1 MKQSLPAALKSRWQ
15 SSPLPAWVGAAGQWP
30 GLPLVLL
37 LLALSGVFLFAGD
50 RGHFYRPGN
59 HNFVTSHNMAMA
71 ANFSAGENFR
81 LFRRHRLEPDGAI
94 GYEPYSRFPVGSY
107 AAIKLV
113 LLPFDGFAAQ
123 IYAARV
129 LMLLFFAG
137 AAVLAYLA
145 LRRLT
150 ASRWLALGATALTFS
165 SAYSLYYS
173 DMVGNESILFG
184 FLLTFHGMAVFVQE
198 GRFRQLAVK
207 SCLALLLGWQ
217 AYALLLPFIILG
229 LVQTGM
235 AARAVA
241 DENTPRQFPTGQ
253 LLLLGRAGRSF
264 LTGPYFRLGLISL
277 ACGILLLGFN
287 LRNES
292 RMVGAETP
300 FLELPTVQSAL
311 YRANLSAFYSNRQ
324 TELFAEQWAE
334 ALAWPNFL
342 QRQFSSIGVL
352 STPFA
357 LPGYSV
363 RYAQLEFDEWNGLRR
378 QWEGLQS
385 LYIGIAVF
393 AAAALGLLLPLT
405 RHRGLLAALLLSGF
419 FWTVAVRGS
428 AAIHQFE
435 GLFLIGVPL
444 VFFTLLLAGLGKL
457 YGNRMLIPLAVA
469 GGGIFFFSAYQMG
482 LLGYDAA
489 AVERQA
495 DLVADY
501 TAIRELTEDKTVLL
515 PTDPNFDQGI
525 VAGAPLAA
533 LYYLSDSVINYQL
546 EPLRE
551 PPDFLI
557 LEELLDRP
565 FLLTPQN
572 RVNFLYDQAAL
583 ERMVDEII
591 AMGGEPD
598 ARSVFV
604 AGAAAERGLFD
615 VYFHDN
621 RLLYVKEP
629 CRETDTA
636 DPFLMHFTPADLD
649 NLRAERQRYGFE
661 NKDFSFGDH
670 DLPLSGWKPGQRCAA
685 LFQLP
690 DYPIVH
696 IRTGQYRLGEE
707 HPLWQVEFPLR

>member
-1 MKQSLPAALKSRWQ
+1 M
-15 SSPLPAWVGAAGQWP
+15 GAAGQWP

-37 LLALSGVFLFAGD
+37 LLALSGVFFFAGD

-81 LFRRHRLEPDGAI
+81 LFRRHRLEPDGGI

-113 LLPFDGFAAQ
+113 VLPFDGFAAQ

-129 LMLLFFAG
+129 LMLLCFAG
-137 AAVLAYLA
+137 AAALAYLA

-150 ASRWLALGATALTFS
+150 DSRWLAMGATTLTFS
-165 SAYSLYYS
+165 SSYALYYS

-217 AYALLLPFIILG
+217 AYALLLPFIIFG
-229 LVQTGM
+229 LVKTGM
-235 AARAVA
+235 AARSAETSRLLIFRRAVR
-241 DENTPRQFPTGQ
+241 D
-253 LLLLGRAGRSF
+253 F

-292 RMVGAETP
+292 RMLGAETP

-311 YRANLSAFYSNRQ
+311 YRANLSALHSTRQ

-385 LYIGIAVF
+385 LYLGIAVF
-393 AAAALGLLLPLT
+393 AAAILGLLLPLS
-405 RHRGLLAALLLSGF
+405 RYRGLLATLLLSGF

-435 GLFLIGVPL
+435 GLFFIGVPL
-444 VFFTLLLAGLGKL
+444 VFFTLLLTGLGKL
-457 YGNRMLIPLAVA
+457 YGSRMIIPLAVA
-469 GGGIFFFSAYQMG
+469 GGGVFFFSAYQMG

-495 DLVADY
+495 DIVADY

-557 LEELLDRP
+557 LEERLDRP

-583 ERMVDEII
+583 ERMVDEISEV
-591 AMGGEPD
+591 GGKPD
-598 ARSVFV
+598 AGSIFV
-604 AGAAAERGLFD
+604 AGAAAEQGLFD
-615 VYFHDN
+615 VYFHEN
-621 RLLYVKEP
+621 QLLYVKEP
-629 CRETDTA
+629 CRPADTA

-670 DLPLSGWKPGQRCAA
+670 DLPLSDWRPGQRCAA

-696 IRTGQYRLGEE
+696 IRTGQYRLGVEQ
-707 HPLWQVEFPLR
+707 PLWQVEFALR

>member
-1 MKQSLPAALKSRWQ
+1 MKQSLPAALKSRWLG
-15 SSPLPAWVGAAGQWP
+15 SPAAAKVQAAGQWP
-30 GLPLVLL
+30 GLPLLLL
-37 LLALSGVFLFAGD
+37 LLALSGVFFFAGD
-50 RGHFYRPGN
+50 RGYFYRPGN

-81 LFRRHRLEPDGAI
+81 LFRRHRLEPDGGI

-113 LLPFDGFAAQ
+113 ILPFDGFAAQ

-129 LMLLFFAG
+129 LMLLCFAG
-137 AAVLAYLA
+137 AAALAYLA

-150 ASRWLALGATALTFS
+150 DSRWLALGATALTFS
-165 SAYSLYYS
+165 SAYALYYS

-217 AYALLLPFIILG
+217 AYALLLPFIIFG
-229 LVQTGM
+229 LVKTGM
-235 AARAVA
+235 AARRAETGRLLIFRRAVR
-241 DENTPRQFPTGQ
+241 D
-253 LLLLGRAGRSF
+253 F

-311 YRANLSAFYSNRQ
+311 YRANLSALHSTRQ

-378 QWEGLQS
+378 QWAGLQS
-385 LYIGIAVF
+385 LYLGIAVF
-393 AAAALGLLLPLT
+393 AAAILGLLLPLS
-405 RHRGLLAALLLSGF
+405 RYRGCLAALLLSGF

-435 GLFLIGVPL
+435 GLFFIGVPL
-444 VFFTLLLAGLGKL
+444 VFFTLLLTGLGKL
-457 YGNRMLIPLAVA
+457 YGNRMIIPLAVA
-469 GGGIFFFSAYQMG
+469 GGGVFFFSAYQMG

-495 DLVADY
+495 DIVADY

-546 EPLRE
+546 EPIRE

-557 LEELLDRP
+557 LEELLERP

-583 ERMVDEII
+583 ERMVDEIS
-591 AMGGEPD
+591 AVGGEPE
-598 ARSVFV
+598 AGSIFV

-615 VYFHDN
+615 VYFHEN

-629 CRETDTA
+629 CREADTT

-670 DLPLSGWKPGQRCAA
+670 DLPLSDWRPGQRCAA

-707 HPLWQVEFPLR
+707 QPSWQVEFALR

>member
-1 MKQSLPAALKSRWQ
+1 MKHSLPAALKSRWQ
-15 SSPLPAWVGAAGQWP
+15 SSPLPAWIGVAGQWH
-30 GLPLVLL
+30 GLPLLLL
-37 LLALSGVFLFAGD
+37 LLALSGVFFFAGD

-113 LLPFDGFAAQ
+113 ILPFADFTAQ

-165 SAYSLYYS
+165 SGYSLYYS

-235 AARAVA
+235 AARSAETSRLLIFRRAVR
-241 DENTPRQFPTGQ
+241 D
-253 LLLLGRAGRSF
+253 F

-342 QRQFSSIGVL
+342 QRQFSSIGIL

-378 QWEGLQS
+378 QWAGLQS
-385 LYIGIAVF
+385 LYLGIAVF
-393 AAAALGLLLPLT
+393 AAAILGLLLPLT
-405 RHRGLLAALLLSGF
+405 RYRGLLAVLLLSGF

-457 YGNRMLIPLAVA
+457 YGNRIIIPLAVA
-469 GGGIFFFSAYQMG
+469 GGGIFLFSAYQMG

-495 DLVADY
+495 DIVADY

-515 PTDPNFDQGI
+515 PTDPNFDHGI

-591 AMGGEPD
+591 AVGGEPD
-598 ARSVFV
+598 AGSIFV

-670 DLPLSGWKPGQRCAA
+670 DLPLSSWRPGQRCAA

-707 HPLWQVEFPLR
+707 HPLWQVEFALK